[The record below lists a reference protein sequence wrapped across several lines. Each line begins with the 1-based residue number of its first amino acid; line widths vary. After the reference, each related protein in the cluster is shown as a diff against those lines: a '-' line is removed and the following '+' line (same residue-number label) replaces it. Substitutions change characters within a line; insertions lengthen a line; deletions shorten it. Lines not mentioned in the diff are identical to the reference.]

1 MKYCQHARPFRVPG
15 LRSTMPDRSLV
26 TGKSGAHLTF
36 KKRLIMQLK
45 IVTLLL
51 TVACLQISARSMS
64 QQITLSR
71 KHASLLS
78 VFEDIKKQSG
88 YSFWYEDIMLKKSK
102 PVDIQVQNATL
113 ERTLAAIF
121 QDQPFSYEII
131 GKVIALKEKQASAET
146 RDITPAEITQD
157 KRKITGVV
165 KDSTGTPIPGVTYL
179 VKGTKTGG
187 ATDPSGRFSVEVPQG
202 NVVLVFSSIGFQPTT
217 ITVGNSNT
225 VNVVLHA
232 ASSGLNEMVVTALG
246 IKRPKGTLG
255 YAISTIQGEELTKAG
270 TTMNPFLALYGKAA
284 GVGVNMGA
292 SGPQGGIKIN
302 IRGAASMN
310 PDQNIRP
317 MFVVDGVILSDRKT
331 SIGGPVGQGFDY
343 GAGINDINPSDIESM
358 VILKGA
364 KATVLY
370 GSDAANG
377 VVLITTKSGRN
388 STGMGMTGSIQYTNE
403 QPVSYLKLQDQ
414 YGLGDDIYDTVYA
427 TVNGQKVR
435 TIPNKRFSF
444 GPKFDGANAMFYDSS
459 MVKNS
464 PHTNNFLSL
473 FNTGRST
480 TGNVAI
486 AGSNDK
492 GNVRASY
499 TNYYYKDIN
508 GDNSWQKRNTFSF
521 NGNIK
526 ASNLAS
532 FEVIS
537 NIYNI
542 TSMNRRGS
550 NDGSV
555 AWGLPLDYDYN
566 RIYPFYTDQT
576 GFKRDLSLAGVP
588 TAFSNL
594 GGFMWDRSKN
604 SLKDDKVHMITSA
617 KVTLNFT
624 PHLFLVGQAGLD
636 YDNTTYTTE
645 KSVTRILPSVA
656 NGSFGIAKENS
667 TVQTYQALLNYN
679 RSFMQDRLH
688 LFAYTGGAYRL
699 RSSDYLGSSTIGG
712 LNFADLYSFNNE
724 SGTPSAAN
732 LYQIRS
738 FNRGN
743 DVLYSWLGSASL
755 SWKSELTLELQG
767 RMDWNSTLPPE
778 NNKYF
783 YPGVALNWNY
793 TERFAIPGM
802 NSGTLRLSWADVG
815 NGTSRYFA
823 NNLYSFTRLS
833 NTTALSV
840 TPPEAILPGALK
852 PERKREFEIGINNS
866 FFKDNRLTIDFSAYS
881 NHRYNQIFNLPISP
895 ASSSTGLKINVGDV
909 KAWGLELGLTG
920 TPLMGKNYRWDITV
934 NAASQGSKVM
944 RLYPGVTNNP
954 ISNLI
959 NGSAAS
965 IHADEGRP
973 YGEIVMYDYL
983 RDDAGNKI
991 VGSNG
996 MYSLNNQK
1004 SIVAGNIMPKFY
1016 GGIISDFNYKNFN
1029 LRIGLDYKSGGTIFS
1044 YTNNRLTGVGQLE
1057 STLQYRDE
1065 AHGGLAYYYD
1075 ANGSMVPWQHNQPAP
1090 AGAANGRVYHDG
1102 IVLPGVMLDGN
1113 GKSVPNTQMT
1123 NASSY
1128 YMSYAND
1135 LATSFP
1141 PDRLYKN
1148 NYIKVREVA
1157 LSYEVPRELVRR
1169 AKVQKLVITAAARN
1183 LFYLYKSIPNI
1194 DPEGALGADS
1204 YVENSIYPTL
1214 RTFSLGLNVAF

>member
-1 MKYCQHARPFRVPG
+1 
-15 LRSTMPDRSLV
+15 
-26 TGKSGAHLTF
+26 
-36 KKRLIMQLK
+36 MQLK

-71 KHASLLS
+71 KHAPLLS
-78 VFEDIKKQSG
+78 VFEDIRKQSG
-88 YSFWYEDIMLKKSK
+88 YNFWYEDMLLKKSR
-102 PVDIQVQNATL
+102 PVDIHIENASL
-113 ERTLAAIF
+113 EQALSVLF
-121 QDQPFSYEII
+121 KEQPFSYEII
-131 GKVIALKEKQASAET
+131 GKVIALKEKENKAEKLSSLPA
-146 RDITPAEITQD
+146 ITEQD
-157 KRKITGVV
+157 KRKITGTV
-165 KDSTGTPIPGVTYL
+165 KDSTGAPVPGATYL
-179 VKGTKTGG
+179 VKGTKIGG
-187 ATDPSGRFSVEVPQG
+187 ATDASGRFSIEAPQG
-202 NVVLVFSSIGFQPTT
+202 NVVLVFSSIGFQPTSV
-217 ITVGNSNT
+217 TVGSSNT
-225 VNVVLHA
+225 VSVIMQA
-232 ASSGLNEMVVTALG
+232 ASNGLNEMVVTALG

-255 YAISTIQGEELTKAG
+255 YAISTIKGEELTKAG
-270 TTMNPFLALYGKAA
+270 ATMNPFLALYGKAA

-292 SGPQGGIKIN
+292 AGPQGGIKIN

-331 SIGGPVGQGFDY
+331 SIGGTTGQGFDY
-343 GAGINDINPSDIESM
+343 GAGINDINPADIESM

-388 STGMGMTGSIQYTNE
+388 TTGMGMTGSIQYTAE
-403 QPVSYLKLQDQ
+403 QPVSYLKLQNQ
-414 YGLGDDIYDTVYA
+414 YGLGDNIYDTTYA
-427 TVNGQKVR
+427 TINGKQVR

-444 GPKFDGANAMFYDSS
+444 GPKFDGADVMFYDSA

-464 PHTNNFLSL
+464 PHNNNFLSL
-473 FNTGRST
+473 FKTGHST

-492 GNVRASY
+492 GSVRASY
-499 TNYYYKDIN
+499 TNYYYKDIS

-566 RIYPFYTDQT
+566 RIYPFYTDET
-576 GFKRDLSLAGVP
+576 GYKRDLSNAGVP

-594 GGFMWDRSKN
+594 GGFLWDRSQN
-604 SLKDDKVHMITSA
+604 SLKDDKVHMITSVKA
-617 KVTLNFT
+617 TLNFT
-624 PHLFLVGQAGLD
+624 KHLFLVGQAGLD

-645 KSVTRILPSVA
+645 KSVTRVLPSVA
-656 NGSFGIAKENS
+656 GGGFGVAKENA

-679 RSFMQDRLH
+679 RSFMSDQLH

-699 RSSDYLGSSTIGG
+699 RSSDYIGSNVVGG

-724 SGTPSAAN
+724 AGTASAAN
-732 LYQIRS
+732 LDKIRN
-738 FNRGN
+738 FRRGN
-743 DVLYSWLGSASL
+743 DVLYSWLASASI
-755 SWKSELTLELQG
+755 SWKSELTLEMQG
-767 RMDWNSTLPPE
+767 RMDWNSTLPPA
-778 NNKYF
+778 NNRYF

-793 TERFAIPGM
+793 TERFTVPGM

-815 NGTSRYFA
+815 NGTNRYFA

-833 NTTALSV
+833 GTTALSI

-866 FFKDNRLTIDFSAYS
+866 FFRNNRLTIDFSAYS

-920 TPLMGKNYRWDITV
+920 TPLMGKNYRWDITL
-934 NAASQGSKVM
+934 NAASQGSKVVK
-944 RLYPGVTNNP
+944 LYPGVVNNP

-973 YGEIVMYDYL
+973 YGDIMMYDYL

-1004 SIVAGNIMPKFY
+1004 TIAAGNIMPKFY

-1065 AHGGLAYYYD
+1065 AHGGLAYYLD
-1075 ANGSMVPWQHNQPAP
+1075 ASGNQVAWQHNNPAP
-1090 AGAANGRVYHDG
+1090 AASRDGKVYHDG
-1102 IVLPGVMLDGN
+1102 IILPGVMQDAS

-1148 NYIKVREVA
+1148 NYVKVREVA
-1157 LSYEVPRELVRR
+1157 LSYEVPRNLVKRM
-1169 AKVQKLVITAAARN
+1169 KLQRLTLTAAARN

-1194 DPEGALGADS
+1194 DPEGALGADT
-1204 YVENSIYPTL
+1204 YVENTIYPTQ
-1214 RTFSLGLNVAF
+1214 RTYSLGLNVAF

>member
-102 PVDIQVQNATL
+102 PVDIQLQNASL

-131 GKVIALKEKQASAET
+131 GKVIALKEKQTSAET
-146 RDITPAEITQD
+146 KEPAPEFTQD
-157 KRKITGVV
+157 KRKITGTV

-187 ATDPSGRFSVEVPQG
+187 ATDASGHFSVEAPQG
-202 NVVLVFSSIGFQPTT
+202 TVVLVFSSIGFQPTT
-217 ITVGNSNT
+217 VTVGSSNT

-331 SIGGPVGQGFDY
+331 SIGGSVGQGFDY

-414 YGLGDDIYDTVYA
+414 YGLGDNIYDTVYA
-427 TVNGQKVR
+427 TVNGQKIR

-459 MVKNS
+459 IVKNS

-492 GNVRASY
+492 GSVRASY

-521 NGNIK
+521 NANYK

-555 AWGLPLDYDYN
+555 AWGLPLDYDYKL
-566 RIYPFYTDQT
+566 IYPFYTDQT
-576 GFKRDLSLAGVP
+576 GYKRDLSLAGVP

-594 GGFMWDRSKN
+594 GAFMWDRSQN

-636 YDNTTYTTE
+636 YDNTNYTTE

-656 NGSFGIAKENS
+656 DGSFGIAKENA

-712 LNFADLYSFNNE
+712 LNFANLYSFNNE

-815 NGTSRYFA
+815 NGTNRYFA

-833 NTTALSV
+833 NTTALSI
-840 TPPEAILPGALK
+840 TPPDAILPGALK

-920 TPLMGKNYRWDITV
+920 TPLIGKNYRWDITV

-1016 GGIISDFNYKNFN
+1016 GGIISDFNYRNFN

-1044 YTNNRLTGVGQLE
+1044 YTNNRLTGVGELE

-1075 ANGSMVPWQHNQPAP
+1075 ASGNMVPWQHNQPAP
-1090 AGAANGRVYHDG
+1090 AAAQNGRVYHDG
-1102 IVLPGVMLDGN
+1102 IVLPGVMLDAN

-1157 LSYEVPRELVRR
+1157 LSYEVPRDLVKR
-1169 AKVQKLVITAAARN
+1169 AKLQKLVITAAARN

>member
-1 MKYCQHARPFRVPG
+1 MPG
-15 LRSTMPDRSLV
+15 LRLTMPDHSPAP
-26 TGKSGAHLTF
+26 GKSGAHLTF

-51 TVACLQISARSMS
+51 TVACLQISAKSMS

-88 YSFWYEDIMLKKSK
+88 YNFWYEDIMLKKGK
-102 PVDIQVQNATL
+102 PVDIQVQNASLEQTL
-113 ERTLAAIF
+113 TAVF
-121 QDQPFSYEII
+121 QGQPFSYEII
-131 GKVIALKEKQASAET
+131 GKVIALKEKQTSVEKQ
-146 RDITPAEITQD
+146 DINVTELTQD

-187 ATDPSGRFSVEVPQG
+187 ATDASGRFSIEVPQG

-217 ITVGNSNT
+217 ITVGNSNSL
-225 VNVVLHA
+225 NVVLHA
-232 ASSGLNEMVVTALG
+232 ASNGLNEMVVTALG

-270 TTMNPFLALYGKAA
+270 STMNPFLALYGKAA

-331 SIGGPVGQGFDY
+331 AIDGSIGQGFDY

-388 STGMGMTGSIQYTNE
+388 STGMGMTGSIQYTTE
-403 QPVSYLKLQDQ
+403 QPISYLKLQDQ
-414 YGLGDDIYDTVYA
+414 YGLGDNIYDTVYA
-427 TVNGQKVR
+427 TVNGQKIR

-459 MVKNS
+459 IVKNS
-464 PHTNNFLSL
+464 PHTNDFLSL
-473 FNTGRST
+473 FSTGHST

-492 GNVRASY
+492 GSVRASY

-521 NGNIK
+521 NANYK
-526 ASNLAS
+526 ASKLAS

-542 TSMNRRGS
+542 TSKNRRGS
-550 NDGSV
+550 NGGSV

-566 RIYPFYTDQT
+566 LIYPFYTDQT
-576 GFKRDLSLAGVP
+576 GYKRDLSNAGVP

-604 SLKDDKVHMITSA
+604 SLKDDKIHMITSA

-624 PHLFLVGQAGLD
+624 PHIFLVGQAGID
-636 YDNTTYTTE
+636 YDNTNYTTE
-645 KSVTRILPSVA
+645 RSVTRVLPSV
-656 NGSFGIAKENS
+656 NGGAFGIAKENA

-699 RSSDYLGSSTIGG
+699 RSSDYLGSTTVGG

-724 SGTPSAAN
+724 SGTASAAN
-732 LYQIRS
+732 LGYIRS

-755 SWKSELTLELQG
+755 SWKSELTLEIQG

-815 NGTSRYFA
+815 NGTNRYFA
-823 NNLYSFTRLS
+823 NNLYSFSRLS
-833 NTTALSV
+833 NTTALSI

-852 PERKREFEIGINNS
+852 PERKREFEIGINNT

-881 NHRYNQIFNLPISP
+881 NHRYNQIFNLPISA

-920 TPLMGKNYRWDITV
+920 TPLIGKNYRWDITV

-991 VGSNG
+991 VGDNG

-1004 SIVAGNIMPKFY
+1004 SIAAGNIMPKFY
-1016 GGIISDFNYKNFN
+1016 GGIISDFNYKNFS
-1029 LRIGLDYKSGGTIFS
+1029 LRIGFDYKSGGTIFS

-1057 STLQYRDE
+1057 STLEYRDE

-1090 AGAANGRVYHDG
+1090 TGARDGHVYHDG
-1102 IVLPGVMLDGN
+1102 IILPGVMLDGN

-1123 NASSY
+1123 NATNY
-1128 YMSYAND
+1128 YESYAND

-1157 LSYEVPRELVRR
+1157 LSYEVPRDLVKRM
-1169 AKVQKLVITAAARN
+1169 KLQKLVITAAARN

-1204 YVENSIYPTL
+1204 YVENTIYPTL